1 MVLMR
6 STGAQNLTI
15 PAGMKVGSTF
25 MVTQDSTGTTTLVLD
40 GVSADNASGTLTCSQ
55 DEAVTIYYKDV
66 DNVIIYK
73 SGAGGGGGGGATAAG
88 ATGNVQ
94 YKSAGG
100 GLQAEAAFSYDSA
113 TNILDVDILT
123 VDTEVYGAG
132 WNGDNSVPTK
142 DATYDEMETKQDAI
156 LTVNALTDGST
167 ITTTTA
173 LDSVF
178 TSEATA
184 TWAFSHTSTYQ
195 LTRVKFDGITS
206 ATWTFPAGTLVRYEG
221 VAEGDN
227 VVGVSGAD
235 GDEFI
240 ITTVRIAAGV
250 YYTGIANW
258 TQP

>member
-1 MVLMR
+1 
-6 STGAQNLTI
+6 
-15 PAGMKVGSTF
+15 MKVGSTF

-40 GVSADNASGTLTCSQ
+40 GVSPDNASGTLTCSQ

-100 GLQAEAAFSYDSA
+100 GLQADATFNMDSV
-113 TNILDVDILT
+113 THILDVNGVT
-123 VDTEVYGAG
+123 VDAETYGAG

-142 DATYDEMETKQDAI
+142 NDTYDEMETKQDAI

-178 TSEATA
+178 TSEATV
-184 TWAFSHTSTYQ
+184 TWAHSHTTTYQ
-195 LTRVKFDGITS
+195 LTVAQLDGITTS
-206 ATWTFPAGTLVRYEG
+206 DWTFPAGSLVIYEG

-227 VVGVSGAD
+227 TVTITGASGD
-235 GDEFI
+235 YFL
-240 ITTVRIAAGV
+240 ITTARIHSGLRFVHIKNA
-250 YYTGIANW
+250 
-258 TQP
+258 TQ